1 MIQATLLFD
10 SSRTERGL
18 GVRNIAPGQRS
29 LVFRSKEL
37 SVALVMYVSN
47 EKAGV
52 IHGQVVREPSG
63 APLSG
68 GTIRLD
74 DGASIASD
82 DYGQF
87 ASAFSPTAP
96 CRVVHVEV
104 GSAHVACTIPGSES
118 HEER

>member
-1 MIQATLLFD
+1 MMVFESD
-10 SSRTERGL
+10 EGL
-18 GVRNIAPGQRS
+18 R
-29 LVFRSKEL
+29 
-37 SVALVMYVSN
+37 
-47 EKAGV
+47 V

-74 DGASIASD
+74 DGATIASD

-87 ASAFSPTAP
+87 ASAFSPAAP
-96 CRVVHVEV
+96 CRVVHVEI
-104 GSAHVACTIPGSES
+104 GSAHVACTIPGGES